1 MLILSGLGVVEVLD
15 LNCDCSIAALFI
27 GSDNDSSLCP
37 LGVEL
42 HVAVGSIDFA
52 KLLGDQID
60 KASYETCSLIVCRQ
74 GNSHILL
81 CRIDA
86 LDIKINKETAKCT
99 GFSLDSC
106 IQQFCSLFIELA
118 VILDLAIV
126 IAQLYSFSL
135 CTELLPDRFFL
146 LCVCAAATAGTGSKH
161 QHGHCACKQQ
171 SDDL

>member
-1 MLILSGLGVVEVLD
+1 MILSGLGVVEVLD

-74 GNSHILL
+74 GNSHIRL

-86 LDIKINKETAKCT
+86 LDIKINKENAKCT

-118 VILDLAIV
+118 VILV
-126 IAQLYSFSL
+126 SERL
-135 CTELLPDRFFL
+135 CATVVVFLP
-146 LCVCAAATAGTGSKH
+146 
-161 QHGHCACKQQ
+161 
-171 SDDL
+171 